1 MSERCRDSKVVR
13 EILSRRD
20 PSGFYVILASRGA
33 EEVLSDLGE
42 GVEVEVAGDLTIVRT
57 RSRSLAE
64 KIVRRLAAA
73 KLLKC

>member
-1 MSERCRDSKVVR
+1 MTERCNDPRVIR

-20 PSGFYVILASRGA
+20 PGGFYVILASRGA
-33 EEVLSDLGE
+33 EEALSDLGE

-64 KIVRRLAAA
+64 KIVRRLASV